1 MRAKSSILENGLGPI
16 AAESRA
22 RRRRKGRDKVSSL
35 SVPFR
40 LNLLNSLVLLSGML
54 SVFGAYEIQ
63 LGSTLHNLN
72 YLHQKHVHILNQQVS
87 AYKSGTVPLERMQ
100 AVVLDI
106 RKQPMA
112 CLEVVNVI
120 DRMVMRLLGTQRALE
135 LCREDIDLANRTL
148 TMLENHAQMNGVN
161 GVDGADRTDGDR
173 LAIVRVLEETIDG
186 FSANSEE
193 FEPLVDRTVSSVF
206 LIVLGMV
213 IAKGLAV
220 PFFGLVVSSGISRD
234 YRDLAMT
241 RRRLIRERRR
251 NEVIQAEK
259 MTSLS
264 TMVAGVAHEINTP
277 VGVCLTA
284 ASHVRE
290 QTLQTRGAYEA
301 ETLTEE
307 GLTAYFQET
316 VEGLEIIQ
324 NNLTRT
330 SELVK
335 SFKQVS
341 VDQTMDEKRPVILK
355 EYVYDILTSLR
366 PITKKSP
373 VHIEVD
379 CPHGLIVEIYPG
391 TLSQII
397 TNLVTNALLHAYPPG
412 TGGQIR
418 IRFEIQAQGRLTLR
432 FADDGAGIPKDIKD
446 KIFDPF
452 VTTKRGQGGTGLGLH
467 ILHNLVT
474 GNLDGTVTCDST
486 PGAGTEFIIRFPCE
500 TISQLDRKSTSERT
514 VS

>member
-1 MRAKSSILENGLGPI
+1 M
-16 AAESRA
+16 
-22 RRRRKGRDKVSSL
+22 
-35 SVPFR
+35 PFR

-63 LGSTLHNLN
+63 LGSTMHNLN
-72 YLHQKHVHILNQQVS
+72 YLHQKHIHILDQQVS
-87 AYKSGTVPLERMQ
+87 AYKSGTVPLERIQ

-112 CLEVVNVI
+112 CLEVVNVV
-120 DRMVMRLLGTQRALE
+120 DRMVMRLLGTHRALE

-148 TMLENHAQMNGVN
+148 AMLETHARA
-161 GVDGADRTDGDR
+161 DGAGGDR
-173 LAIVRVLEETIDG
+173 LAVVRALEETIDG
-186 FSANSEE
+186 FSANSAE
-193 FEPLVDRTVSSVF
+193 FEPLVGRTVSSVF

-213 IAKGLAV
+213 IIKGLAV
-220 PFFGLVVSSGISRD
+220 PFFGLVVSSGVSRD

-316 VEGLEIIQ
+316 VEGLDIIQ

-500 TISQLDRKSTSERT
+500 TISKLDRKSTSERT